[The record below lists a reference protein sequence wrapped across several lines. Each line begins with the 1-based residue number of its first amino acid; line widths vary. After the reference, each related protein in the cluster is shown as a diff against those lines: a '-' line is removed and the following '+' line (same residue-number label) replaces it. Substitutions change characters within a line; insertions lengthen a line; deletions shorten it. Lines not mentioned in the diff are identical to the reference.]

1 MLALAGALSAYQER
15 AEISLI
21 AADKACVGLR
31 HAKARGIPTAFIP
44 YKGRPKADSE
54 AEMIAALQDTKADWI
69 ILAGFMRILSAEFV
83 SAFEGRILNIHPSL
97 LPLYKGLDT
106 HQRALDNGDS
116 MHGATVHMVT
126 AELDDGPILLQGAIP
141 IHQTDDANSLA
152 ARLLPLE
159 HWLYQS
165 CVIGL
170 ITGDLTIPSGQP
182 MWQSMPKNCPEDAKV
197 TICKLETDAK

>member
-1 MLALAGALSAYQER
+1 MLALSDALSAYQETS
-15 AEISLI
+15 EICLV
-21 AADKACVGLR
+21 AADKDCQGLR
-31 HAKARGIPTAFIP
+31 HAKERGLPTAFVP

-54 AEMIAALQDTKADWI
+54 AEMIAVLRQAKADWV

-83 SAFEGRILNIHPSL
+83 SAFEGRILNIHPSV

-116 MHGATVHMVT
+116 QHGATVHVVT
-126 AELDDGPILLQGAIP
+126 AALDDGPILLQGAIP
-141 IHQTDDANSLA
+141 IHQKDDANSLA

-165 CVIGL
+165 CIIGL
-170 ITGDLTIPSGQP
+170 VTGDLMLTSGQA
-182 MWQSMPKNCPEDAKV
+182 MWQSAPQNCPEGANV
-197 TICKLETDAK
+197 TMCQIKSDLK